1 MSRIVQ
7 EIYTDCDLH
16 TALMNTGW
24 RMRREKYYEKAK
36 YTGLVKD
43 YYEPIPDPDQ
53 WSSMRATE
61 RDLQEMYGNSA
72 VREYAAS
79 NPYSYMTND
88 YRIYR

>member
-1 MSRIVQ
+1 MSRVIR

-24 RMRREKYYEKAK
+24 RMRRENYYEKGK

-43 YYEPIPDPDQ
+43 YYEPVPDPDK

-61 RDLQEMYGNSA
+61 MDLQEMYGNSA
-72 VREYAAS
+72 VQEYKAM
-79 NPYSYMTND
+79 NPYSYWRHD
-88 YRIYR
+88 GGIYR